1 MSPCSPI
8 CPVAQQGAGG
18 VHHVAFR
25 TPDAD
30 YDAWADRLNEFQ
42 IPEQRQGRPLLVSE
56 PVRARAERG
65 AVRDRHG
72 WSGVRRGRGS
82 RPRLA
87 RQWSCRRSWSL
98 SARRSSPIS
107 NQSIEPGP
115 TTRFTSRVERMQQS
129 HDPHVDQP
137 VLRAGPS
144 IADARLVAILLH
156 GRGATAE
163 DILGL
168 SREFSAPD
176 VTYLAPQASGQ
187 TWYPYSFLAP
197 IHQNEP
203 GISSALRVIAGLLQ
217 NLQRQDVSSDSVVLM
232 GFSQGACLTLEC
244 AARHAQRYAAVVA
257 FSGGLIG
264 PPGTPRNYYGWIR
277 WHACVRWVQ

>member
-1 MSPCSPI
+1 
-8 CPVAQQGAGG
+8 
-18 VHHVAFR
+18 
-25 TPDAD
+25 
-30 YDAWADRLNEFQ
+30 
-42 IPEQRQGRPLLVSE
+42 
-56 PVRARAERG
+56 
-65 AVRDRHG
+65 
-72 WSGVRRGRGS
+72 
-82 RPRLA
+82 
-87 RQWSCRRSWSL
+87 
-98 SARRSSPIS
+98 
-107 NQSIEPGP
+107 
-115 TTRFTSRVERMQQS
+115 MQQS
-129 HDPHVDQP
+129 HDPHADQP
-137 VLRAGPS
+137 VLRAGPA

-197 IHQNEP
+197 IQQNEP
-203 GISSALRVIAGLLQ
+203 GISSAFRVIAGLLQ
-217 NLQRQDVSSDSVVLM
+217 DLQRQDVSSDRVVLM

-264 PPGTPRNYYGWIR
+264 PQAHRAITQVDSMARLCSWGAVTSMPTYPSSGYTNRPRCSVEWGQRLTNASIRGWATP
-277 WHACVRWVQ
+277 